1 MSLGFAY
8 AHRSG
13 VGDSLRTEF
22 WSTRAQLVPLP
33 GLRSLGL
40 DGKKGGCP
48 QPSKPGLG
56 ISRETKAQR

>member
-1 MSLGFAY
+1 ME
-8 AHRSG
+8 
-13 VGDSLRTEF
+13 SLRTEF